1 MPARARLRAAL
12 TTLLLLAS
20 TACAGAKTDPVVAV
34 APDLV
39 RGPCRP
45 PAGLMAAPQRLP
57 DIKPGER
64 MVEVSARDTA
74 AFNALRR
81 AMIDLQR
88 FVMEACQ

>member
-1 MPARARLRAAL
+1 
-12 TTLLLLAS
+12 
-20 TACAGAKTDPVVAV
+20 
-34 APDLV
+34 
-39 RGPCRP
+39 
-45 PAGLMAAPQRLP
+45 MAAPQRLP
-57 DIKPGER
+57 DIKPGDR

>member
-1 MPARARLRAAL
+1 
-12 TTLLLLAS
+12 
-20 TACAGAKTDPVVAV
+20 
-34 APDLV
+34 
-39 RGPCRP
+39 
-45 PAGLMAAPQRLP
+45 MAEPQRLP
-57 DIKPGER
+57 AIKPGDR